1 MDEDV
6 GVRWLTLSKE
16 AIADKEQYNQQH
28 REDLYSV
35 GIDLEAG

>member
-28 REDLYSV
+28 REDLCGV
-35 GIDLEAG
+35 GIYLEAG